1 MGSDKIGLLIV
12 DDEPGI
18 RALLREIILEELD
31 GTRCA
36 IHEAGDGKEALRIL
50 EREAVDVLVT
60 DIRMPQLDGLNLL
73 QQARLRH
80 PTTEVIV
87 MTGYSE
93 DYTREE
99 ALRFG
104 AQDYITKPFDVDE
117 VRLILMK
124 SCMKVE
130 ASRRTRGA

>member
-1 MGSDKIGLLIV
+1 MTPEPICFLIV

-18 RALLREIILEELD
+18 RAVLREIIREELE
-31 GTRCA
+31 GTVC
-36 IHEAGDGKEALRIL
+36 ILHEAGDGLEAL
-50 EREAVDVLVT
+50 DVLKDKGVDIVVT
-60 DIRMPQLDGLNLL
+60 DMKMPNLDGLGLL
-73 QQARLRH
+73 HQIRLNHR
-80 PTTEVIV
+80 TVTVIV

-99 ALRFG
+99 ALRLG

-130 ASRRTRGA
+130 AGREGGP